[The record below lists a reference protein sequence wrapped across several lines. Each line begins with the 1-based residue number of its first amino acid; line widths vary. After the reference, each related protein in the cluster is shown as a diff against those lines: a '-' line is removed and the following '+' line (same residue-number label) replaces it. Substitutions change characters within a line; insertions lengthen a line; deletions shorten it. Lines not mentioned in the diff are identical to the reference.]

1 MDKQLEELSKK
12 LKKFPH
18 DLQDRVV
25 IFATRKAALKLKKEV
40 KAHAPLRSGFLRQ
53 SIGISKIKERDSKVG
68 HIEYF
73 VGIRRR
79 VKSKIAPMRNGG
91 ILPTAFYGAFLEE
104 GTKRMHKKPFMA
116 PALNASADELLAE
129 FKKGFKAKFERE
141 MGR

>member
-1 MDKQLEELSKK
+1 MDKELEELSKK

-25 IFATRKAALKLKKEV
+25 IFATRKSALRLRKEV
-40 KAHAPLRSGFLRQ
+40 KARAPMHTGFLRQ

-79 VKSKIAPMRNGG
+79 VKSKLAPMRGG
-91 ILPTAFYGAFLEE
+91 GKLPTAFYGAFLEE
-104 GTKRMHKKPFMA
+104 GTKYMKKKPFM
-116 PALNASADELLAE
+116 LESLEKSEDELLAE
-129 FKKGFKAKFERE
+129 FKKGFKAKFEKE
-141 MGR
+141 IGI